1 MLCCSVRFDVV
12 ANVLLCVAVKKA
24 PPKKGGNKK
33 KGGKK
38 KKAPPKAA
46 AAGDGEEKPKGR
58 PKVEK
63 KWTEEDLKRAIALVK
78 SGESAWTISRQFG
91 IKYNILSAA
100 TKVSYYGL
108 MYSKCKGEDKKGKE
122 KDVEKKEKADDT
134 KEEKM
139 EEDEVKKEEQN

>member
-1 MLCCSVRFDVV
+1 MYSADVT
-12 ANVLLCVAVKKA
+12 AGTTPNNSQAKKA
-24 PPKKGGNKK
+24 PAKKGGNKK

-38 KKAPPKAA
+38 KKAPAKAA
-46 AAGDGEEKPKGR
+46 GGDGDEKPKGR

-63 KWTEEDLKRAIALVK
+63 KWTEEDLKKAIALVK

-122 KDVEKKEKADDT
+122 KDGEKKDKTGDE

-139 EEDEVKKEEQN
+139 EEDDVKKEDQN